1 MDYTVS
7 DDRLALLQANF
18 FEFSFEGRQP
28 DRAVF
33 DTIVNPVEYHL
44 IAGNYNWDDGAQV
57 LTWII
62 ESPLCDKGT
71 ALLIFW
77 RAQPDFY
84 TQFSSVEEAD
94 YEAEV
99 YRLVRAIMGKWEAGF
114 YQTSLIAYDPT
125 GDPMAADIASRHP
138 KEKWSI
144 PAYLKQPLA
153 GELEVLFD

>member
-44 IAGNYNWDDGAQV
+44 IAGNYNWDDGAEV

-71 ALLIFW
+71 ALMIFW

-84 TQFSSVEEAD
+84 TQFLSVEEAD

-99 YRLVRAIMGKWEAGF
+99 YQLVRAIMSKWEAGF
-114 YQTSLIAYDPT
+114 YQTSHIAYDPT
-125 GDPMAADIASRHP
+125 ADPMAGDIAAHHP

-144 PAYLKQPLA
+144 PTYLKQPIV
-153 GELEVLFD
+153 GELEVIFD